1 MRNCRRFLRGGRP
14 CPWPMRAAW
23 IVPVPLRNAR
33 GRVSRPLT
41 TRAPRATA
49 STITLSAPAANRAWA
64 AASAVLPVV
73 ITSSTNATC
82 RPRTPCPRNTPARA
96 ARRSRQPR
104 LPWRFAQAQQRA
116 RPQRQIQRGRQAAGD
131 LHGRVHAAPT
141 QRGPAGRYGGQH
153 RIGRQGA
160 SRATA
165 AQQARQHRRQRQ
177 AQPGLQLTDQGHA
190 RRLVVECHDGA
201 QVGGRPAQAARAQRA
216 GWRRRC
222 AQRGQRAPGSRQLRV
237 TSASQPAHRRAPRTR
252 APHSGQSQPMADASR
267 DHSCRPARRREIGTG
282 GPDAQ

>member
-1 MRNCRRFLRGGRP
+1 M
-14 CPWPMRAAW
+14 PWPMRAAW
-23 IVPVPLRNAR
+23 IVPCLCGTRAVAYP
-33 GRVSRPLT
+33 GRSRP
-41 TRAPRATA
+41 APRRATA

-96 ARRSRQPR
+96 ARRSRRLQPR

-131 LHGRVHAAPT
+131 LHGWFMRADAARPGWPV
-141 QRGPAGRYGGQH
+141 RRPAPH
-153 RIGRQGA
+153 RQGCLP
-160 SRATA
+160 RRPP
-165 AQQARQHRRQRQ
+165 QQARQHRRQRQ

-237 TSASQPAHRRAPRTR
+237 TSASQPAHRRAPLHPRAAQRTIAAHGR
-252 APHSGQSQPMADASR
+252 CQPRPQLSAGAS
-267 DHSCRPARRREIGTG
+267 
-282 GPDAQ
+282 